1 MLKLPNFEKS
11 FHVRTDAS
19 ETGLGSILMQEYDG
33 ELFPICY
40 ASKKLTE
47 QERRYSTM
55 ERECLAIVWSLKKF
69 EKYLYGK
76 LFILETDH
84 NTLQYLEK
92 AKFVNARM
100 MRWALILQ

>member
-19 ETGLGSILMQEYDG
+19 ETGLGSILMQEYDS

-55 ERECLAIVWSLKKF
+55 ES
-69 EKYLYGK
+69 
-76 LFILETDH
+76 
-84 NTLQYLEK
+84 
-92 AKFVNARM
+92 
-100 MRWALILQ
+100 

>member
-1 MLKLPNFEKS
+1 
-11 FHVRTDAS
+11 
-19 ETGLGSILMQEYDG
+19 
-33 ELFPICY
+33 
-40 ASKKLTE
+40 
-47 QERRYSTM
+47 M

>member
-11 FHVRTDAS
+11 FHAS
-19 ETGLGSILMQEYDG
+19 KTGLGSILMQEYDG

-92 AKFVNARM
+92 AKFINARM